1 MACEGRRDED
11 GVSLQTVQKDV
22 STLRALLNKA
32 HREELLDRVPLFPIL
47 KKFKPRTRW
56 ITQEE
61 EELLVANAAPHLGP
75 LIRFA
80 VDTGGRRGELLGLQW
95 QNVDMKNRR
104 IVFVQTKNG
113 DDRHINLCERA
124 YQTLL
129 SLDPKDFGPVF
140 TYKGKGMKSVK
151 TSFDKARLKSGLDD
165 VRFHDLRHTFASR
178 LVQGGVPLYD
188 VMHMTGHK
196 SLEMVQRYAHLAPE
210 FQSKS
215 IKVLDQFS
223 HNMGTVDKP
232 RLRVV

>member
-1 MACEGRRDED
+1 MNNLKVKCANFEISNDKPFTLIAGPCQLENEAHAI
-11 GVSLQTVQKDV
+11 KI
-22 STLRALLNKA
+22 ST
-32 HREELLDRVPLFPIL
+32 ELKR
-47 KKFKPRTRW
+47 
-56 ITQEE
+56 ITS
-61 EELLVANAAPHLGP
+61 ELG
-75 LIRFA
+75 
-80 VDTGGRRGELLGLQW
+80 
-95 QNVDMKNRR
+95 
-104 IVFVQTKNG
+104 
-113 DDRHINLCERA
+113 INLI
-124 YQTLL
+124 Y
-129 SLDPKDFGPVF
+129 
-140 TYKGKGMKSVK
+140 K